1 MSVFTQK
8 DLDQL
13 AAKGITTKKVSAQL
27 ENFATGFPFA
37 DITAPATAANGV
49 LQVSEAEIK
58 HYESRYD
65 ANTADEKIV
74 KFVPASGAASRM
86 FQAVFEFMN
95 SYSGDTSFLENKN
108 FASPSTFFNL
118 LEKFAFYEDL
128 KTAYEKQFGSFK
140 RADYVNILK
149 TLLTEIGLNYGNLP
163 KGLLKFHPYKGHSR
177 TSAEEHLV
185 EAALYGA
192 SQGAANVHF
201 TVSPEHKKAFSEHVE
216 SVKNV
221 YERAFGITLN
231 IEFSVQKPS
240 TDTVAGDEHN
250 EPFRNSDG
258 SMLFRPGGHG
268 ALIENLNDIDADV
281 IFIKNIDNI
290 VPDRLKDTTVSY
302 KKIIG
307 GILVDLRDKLFA
319 YIKLLKSKPS
329 AELQAEIL
337 NFFAEK
343 LFYTPEAKFASLNFE
358 ARTAYLLQKLNRP
371 IRVCGMVK
379 NEGEP
384 GGGPFF
390 VRNSKGD
397 IGLQIVESSQIDF
410 KNPAQKQLADSATHF
425 NPVDLVCAVKD
436 YTGKKFDLRNFI
448 DEETG
453 FISEKSKDGKKLKA
467 QELPGLWNGA
477 MADWNTLFVEVPIIT
492 FNPVKIVNDLLR
504 EQHQG

>member
-1 MSVFTQK
+1 MFDPS
-8 DLDQL
+8 DLRQL
-13 AAKGITTKKVSAQL
+13 KSKGISPEKAKAQL
-27 ENFATGFPFA
+27 QNFETGFAYA
-37 DITAPATAANGV
+37 DLTAPATVGNGIV
-49 LQVSEAEIK
+49 RIENEDIK
-58 HYESRYD
+58 QYENRYD
-65 ANTADEKIV
+65 ANTEDEKIV

-86 FQAVFEFMN
+86 FQALFEFMN
-95 SYSGDTSFLENKN
+95 LAEPTSDLANY
-108 FASPSTFFNL
+108 PVVQTFFKKP
-118 LEKFAFYEDL
+118 EQFAFYDDL
-128 KTAYEKQFGSFK
+128 RQAYQSKFGVFNAS
-140 RADYVNILK
+140 DYVNILK
-149 TLLTEIGLNYGNLP
+149 ILLTESGLNYGNSP
-163 KGLLKFHPYKGHSR
+163 KGLLKFHAYKGHNR
-177 TSAEEHLV
+177 TGAEEHIT
-185 EAALYGA
+185 EAALYGSA
-192 SQGAANVHF
+192 QGSANVHF
-201 TVSPEHKKAFSEHVE
+201 TVSQEHHEAFELHIE
-216 SVKNV
+216 AVKNV
-221 YERAFGITLN
+221 YERAFGIN
-231 IEFSVQKPS
+231 IEVEFSEQKPS
-240 TDTVAGDEHN
+240 TDTIAADEHN
-250 EPFRNSDG
+250 LPFRNNDG

-307 GILVDLRDKLFA
+307 GILVELRDKIFT
-319 YIKLLKSKPS
+319 YIRLLQSKPD
-329 AELQAEIL
+329 ELLLNEIVK
-337 NFFAEK
+337 FFSES
-343 LFYTPEAKFASLNFE
+343 LFYQPEKHYNSMSFTEKVN
-358 ARTAYLLQKLNRP
+358 YLLTKLNRP
-371 IRVCGMVK
+371 LRVCGMVK

-436 YTGKKFDLRNFI
+436 YSGKKFDLRNFI

-492 FNPVKIVNDLLR
+492 FNPVKIVTDLLR